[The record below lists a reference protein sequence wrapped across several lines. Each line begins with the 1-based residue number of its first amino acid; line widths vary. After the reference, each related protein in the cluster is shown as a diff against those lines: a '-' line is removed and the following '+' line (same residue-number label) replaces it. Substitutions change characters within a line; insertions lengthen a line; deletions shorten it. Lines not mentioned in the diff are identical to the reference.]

1 MFEIVCEGR
10 TDGIGDEAE
19 NVFATREE
27 AEAMIEQLKAI
38 GEDWAAAEYE
48 VREVVHA

>member
-1 MFEIVCEGR
+1 MFEIICNGT

-19 NVFATREE
+19 NVFESREQ

-38 GEDWAAAEYE
+38 GPDWADAEYE
-48 VREVVHA
+48 VREVVNA